1 MPGGA
6 AGAGDGPSAA
16 VTLEQSVVKALLKN
30 SLGADLKAKPE
41 TLRLIAEY
49 LRLVTG
55 ELVERSIAAAK
66 EGSERF
72 AVDALLNRGP
82 DARGT
87 DEVRVEA
94 SHVQT
99 VALHLLMDV

>member
-16 VTLEQSVVKALLKN
+16 VTLELSVVKALLKN

-72 AVDALLNRGP
+72 AVDALLNRDP
-82 DARGT
+82 DAT
-87 DEVRVEA
+87 DELRVEA